1 MSYKI
6 EAFKE
11 ELPLIQNHSLREFA
25 ETAIETLPDYFFK
38 VPASSTG
45 KYHPSYALGEGGLL
59 RHTKAAVRIAV
70 ELFRLESL
78 AYKDHEK
85 DLIVI
90 ALMLHDGYKSGVI
103 EEKYTKTEH
112 PTICKNQILSNEEL
126 KTAIDEQSLNLIA
139 EAIESHMGQWN
150 YDYKSKQAILPKP
163 KTKMQHF
170 VHLCDYLASRK
181 SLEFNFDIPV
191 SRE

>member
-1 MSYKI
+1 MSYKT

-25 ETAIETLPDYFFK
+25 EAAIETLPDYFFK

-85 DLIVI
+85 DLIII
-90 ALMLHDGYKSGVI
+90 ALMLHDGYKSGVV
-103 EEKYTKTEH
+103 EEKYTKADH
-112 PTICKNQILSNEEL
+112 PAICKNQILSNEEF
-126 KTAIDEQSLNLIA
+126 KNMIGEQSLNLIA

-150 YDYKSKQAILPKP
+150 YDYRSKKAILPKP